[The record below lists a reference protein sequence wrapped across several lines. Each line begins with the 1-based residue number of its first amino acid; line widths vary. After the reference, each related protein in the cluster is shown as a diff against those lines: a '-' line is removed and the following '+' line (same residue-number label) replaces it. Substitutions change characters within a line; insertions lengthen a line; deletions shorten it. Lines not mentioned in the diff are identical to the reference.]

1 MVKVKK
7 LFLSLNFKLFYMS
20 IPTNEQI
27 YDAEY
32 KTANNNVSSRTIAL
46 NAMFELR
53 KLLMRERKARKKII
67 SISDRNSI
75 G

>member
-7 LFLSLNFKLFYMS
+7 LFSLLNFKLFFMP

-32 KTANNNVSSRTIAL
+32 KAANCNVSSRTIAL
-46 NAMFELR
+46 SAMFELR
-53 KLLMRERKARKKII
+53 KLMMRERKARKKII